1 MNLVGVPGAVWAGP
15 RPLLASTTFG
25 HRTCTRNLI
34 TEAKAL
40 TILRASAALGNP
52 TDPWGAAKRWVPW
65 LCAYSGARVGEL
77 TQLRVQ
83 DIEQRACGPVLRI
96 TPDAGT
102 VKTGKAR
109 TVPIHPHLVEMG
121 LLDYVEAVKSR
132 LGKQGPLFFRPP
144 ARPSRNPNYGGPA
157 VKARERLAGWV
168 RELGVTDP
176 GIQPNHAWRHTFKR
190 RAARAGIEPRIRDG
204 ICGHTPRTVAEVYEL
219 PTVEDMAVALP
230 KFPRW
235 EVL

>member
-40 TILRASAALGNP
+40 TILRASAALGDP
-52 TDPWGAAKRWVPW
+52 TDPWGAAKRRVPW

-144 ARPSRNPNYGGPA
+144 ARPSRNPNYGGPP
-157 VKARERLAGWV
+157 VKACERLAGWV